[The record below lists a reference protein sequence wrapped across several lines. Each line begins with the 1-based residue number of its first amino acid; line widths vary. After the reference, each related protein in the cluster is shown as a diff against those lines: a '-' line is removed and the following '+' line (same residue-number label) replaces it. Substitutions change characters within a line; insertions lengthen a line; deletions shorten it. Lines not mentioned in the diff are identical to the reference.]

1 MRPGGSTHE
10 PAKTPRPSLRLG
22 RLEPVTSHQLR
33 IAIVEDEDLFRD
45 LLGLALE
52 RHERFL
58 VVGSFSNAP
67 EALARIPNLEPDLV
81 MLDIDLGG
89 SMNGVELGMALQKH
103 IPNLGVVLLSNHQDL
118 EFVAGLGAEVQ
129 RWSYLLKKSVRD
141 LKVLVRALEGTADG
155 LVVLDPHLVAS
166 MKPQRGVLSTLT
178 ARQLDVLR
186 LIAQGYSNSGIAE
199 SLGIAAKTVDNLTN
213 VIYQTLDVVSHS
225 ASHARVKAV
234 LAYLEAVRSG

>member
-1 MRPGGSTHE
+1 
-10 PAKTPRPSLRLG
+10 LG
-22 RLEPVTSHQLR
+22 KLEPVTSHQLR

-45 LLGLALE
+45 LLRLALE
-52 RHERFL
+52 RHERFT
-58 VVGSFSNAP
+58 VVSAFATAS
-67 EALARIPNLEPDLV
+67 EALERIPNLEPDLV

-89 SMNGVELGMALQKH
+89 DSSGSMNGVELGMALQKQV
-103 IPNLGVVLLSNHQDL
+103 PNLGVVLLSNHQDL
-118 EFVAGLGAEVQ
+118 EFVAGLGAEVR

-155 LVVLDPHLVAS
+155 LVVLDPQLVAG
-166 MKPQRGVLSTLT
+166 MKPQRGVLNTLT
-178 ARQLDVLR
+178 ARQMDVLR
-186 LIAQGYSNSGIAE
+186 LIAQGYSNAGIAE

-225 ASHARVKAV
+225 TSHARVKAV

>member
-1 MRPGGSTHE
+1 
-10 PAKTPRPSLRLG
+10 
-22 RLEPVTSHQLR
+22 VTSQPLR

-52 RHERFL
+52 RHERFH
-58 VVGSFSNAP
+58 VVGSFGNAP
-67 EALARIPNLEPDLV
+67 EALERIPNLEPDLV

-89 SMNGVELGMALQKH
+89 SMNGVELGMALQKQ
-103 IPNLGVVLLSNHQDL
+103 IANLGVVLLSNHQDL
-118 EFVAGLGAEVQ
+118 EFVAGLGAEVK

-155 LVVLDPHLVAS
+155 LVVLDPQLVAS

-186 LIAQGYSNSGIAE
+186 LIAQGYSNAGIAE
-199 SLGIAAKTVDNLTN
+199 TLGIASKTVDNLTN
-213 VIYQTLDVVSHS
+213 VIYQTLDVVTEST
-225 ASHARVKAV
+225 SHARVKAV

>member
-1 MRPGGSTHE
+1 M
-10 PAKTPRPSLRLG
+10 
-22 RLEPVTSHQLR
+22 TSHQLR

-129 RWSYLLKKSVRD
+129 RWSYLLKKSANVCGS
-141 LKVLVRALEGTADG
+141 VSQQT
-155 LVVLDPHLVAS
+155 
-166 MKPQRGVLSTLT
+166 LSTRT
-178 ARQLDVLR
+178 AHFSSLWRGRAIQPAWVSLR
-186 LIAQGYSNSGIAE
+186 NSFQ
-199 SLGIAAKTVDNLTN
+199 SFK
-213 VIYQTLDVVSHS
+213 S
-225 ASHARVKAV
+225 
-234 LAYLEAVRSG
+234 

>member
-1 MRPGGSTHE
+1 
-10 PAKTPRPSLRLG
+10 
-22 RLEPVTSHQLR
+22 VTSQPLR

-52 RHERFL
+52 RHERFH
-58 VVGSFSNAP
+58 VVGSFGNAP
-67 EALARIPNLEPDLV
+67 EALARIPNLDPDLV

-89 SMNGVELGMALQKH
+89 DSGSSMNGVELGMALQKH

-155 LVVLDPHLVAS
+155 LVVLDPQLVAS

-186 LIAQGYSNSGIAE
+186 LIAQGYSNAGIAE

>member
-1 MRPGGSTHE
+1 VN
-10 PAKTPRPSLRLG
+10 A
-22 RLEPVTSHQLR
+22 QALR

-52 RHERFL
+52 RHERFH

-67 EALARIPNLEPDLV
+67 EALERIPTLGPDLV
-81 MLDIDLGG
+81 MLDIDLGS
-89 SMNGVELGMALQKH
+89 SMNGVELGMALQKQL
-103 IPNLGVVLLSNHQDL
+103 PKLGVVLLSNHQDL

-155 LVVLDPHLVAS
+155 LVVLDPQLVAS

-186 LIAQGYSNSGIAE
+186 LIAQGYSNAGIAE
-199 SLGIAAKTVDNLTN
+199 ALGIAAKTVDNLTN
-213 VIYQTLDVVSHS
+213 VIYQTLDIVAHSSKHVPSHGPTHVPS
-225 ASHARVKAV
+225 HGPIHVPSHNASHARVKAV

>member
-1 MRPGGSTHE
+1 MRPGVNSHRN
-10 PAKTPRPSLRLG
+10 AKTPRPSLRLD
-22 RLEPVTSHQLR
+22 RLEPVTSKPLR

-58 VVGSFSNAP
+58 VVGSFGNAP
-67 EALARIPNLEPDLV
+67 EALLRIPNLEPDLV

-89 SMNGVELGMALQKH
+89 NVNGVELGMALQKRL
-103 IPNLGVVLLSNHQDL
+103 PNLGVVLLSNHQDL

-141 LKVLVRALEGTADG
+141 LKVLIRALEGTADG
-155 LVVLDPHLVAS
+155 LVVLDPQLVAC
-166 MKPQRGVLSTLT
+166 MNPKRGVLSTLT

-186 LIAQGYSNSGIAE
+186 LIAQGYSNAGIAE

-213 VIYQTLDVVSHS
+213 VIYQTLDVVTEST
-225 ASHARVKAV
+225 SHARVKAV